1 MIGSALLVGWLLVGQ
16 AGADDAA
23 LAAEVHKL
31 VKRLDAPEKAIRDGA
46 EDRLLELGPP
56 VLALLPEPGPD
67 DPAETRQRLARIRQK
82 LQQSTADA
90 AAEGTRVTLHGRM
103 PLSKALAAL
112 QAASGNRIADA
123 RRKLGGPLADPQI
136 AVAFEKTPFWSAL
149 DTLLDQAELA
159 AYPFGQEGAIQ
170 VVARPPGQLPRRGRA
185 ALAGPFRIEPV
196 RVMARR
202 NLRTAARAILMVTLE
217 VAWEPRLRPIGL
229 KQRLADITARDELGR
244 PLAVEGPQ
252 AETEALLGRDALAV
266 EMDVPLALPAPPPR
280 QIASLTGSLQAIVP
294 GKVETFRFANLL
306 GTKNKVTQRIA
317 AATVV
322 LDQVRKNG
330 DTWEVYLRVRFD
342 DAGAALE
349 SHRNWI
355 LNNEAC
361 LEGPDG
367 KLIAP
372 NAVEPTERTGN
383 EAGFRYLFDLK
394 QSPAGMALVYKTPGS
409 IITRDFPYELRDI
422 PLP

>member
-1 MIGSALLVGWLLVGQ
+1 
-16 AGADDAA
+16 
-23 LAAEVHKL
+23 
-31 VKRLDAPEKAIRDGA
+31 
-46 EDRLLELGPP
+46 
-56 VLALLPEPGPD
+56 
-67 DPAETRQRLARIRQK
+67 
-82 LQQSTADA
+82 
-90 AAEGTRVTLHGRM
+90 M